1 MNDRRSGE
9 IHSSTP
15 HADSNRRSNDDED
28 THSDKRPEKQYRDV
42 TLQGYVY
49 FTIKI
54 ALPAPPSEVD
64 TGYIDVWVETRA
76 AVTAAKATTAI
87 GTAVDSKSDVTRA
100 F

>member
-1 MNDRRSGE
+1 M
-9 IHSSTP
+9 
-15 HADSNRRSNDDED
+15 
-28 THSDKRPEKQYRDV
+28 
-42 TLQGYVY
+42 QGYGY
-49 FTIKI
+49 FTIEI
-54 ALPAPPSEVD
+54 ALPAPPRDVHIH